1 MLLGIAARP
10 ENITAEKEDIRA
22 SSAPGRQKWAS
33 SQSLSRPGA
42 ATCHCRRLNRGEI
55 VESPYLSEYDVGNEV

>member
-22 SSAPGRQKWAS
+22 SSAPRRQKWAS
-33 SQSLSRPGA
+33 SRCLTGPGA
-42 ATCHCRRLNRGEI
+42 ATCRCRRLNRGEV